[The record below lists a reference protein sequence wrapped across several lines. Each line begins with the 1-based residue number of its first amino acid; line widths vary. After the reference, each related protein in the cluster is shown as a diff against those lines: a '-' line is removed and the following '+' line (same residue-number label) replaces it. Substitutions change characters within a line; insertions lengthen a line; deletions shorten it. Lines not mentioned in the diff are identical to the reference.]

1 MTTSLKHLRILPFV
15 AMLLFAPSALAKEY
29 CVAPAT
35 GCADG
40 SYATPQQALDAAQA
54 NAGADQVRL
63 GEATY
68 TTSAG
73 LTYDSGSGP
82 TNTLALVGAGRTLT
96 TLTRSTAGIV
106 LWAQGGARDP
116 FTDLRV
122 HIAASSNSIGLYGP
136 VDALRVDVDTDP
148 GVVNSEGVQLVPGS
162 VRD

>member
-1 MTTSLKHLRILPFV
+1 MTTSLKHLRIVPFV

-40 SYATPQQALDAAQA
+40 SYQTPQQALDAAQA

-63 GEATY
+63 GGATY
-68 TTSAG
+68 TTAAG
-73 LTYDSGSGP
+73 FTYDSGSGP
-82 TNTLALVGAGRTLT
+82 TNTLALVGAGRALT

-106 LWAQGGARDP
+106 LYVKGGARDT

-122 HIAASSNSIGLYGP
+122 HIVATPNSTGI
-136 VDALRVDVDTDP
+136 
-148 GVVNSEGVQLVPGS
+148 
-162 VRD
+162 